1 VKVALLTCEY
11 PPVVYGGAG
20 IHLAYLARELAKLT
34 ELEVHCFG
42 PDRPAEGDRTVVA
55 HRPSQQLRGE
65 ATHLGALRAMS
76 VDLDMAAEL
85 GDADIVHSH
94 TWYTNLAG
102 HLAKLLY
109 DIPHVVTSHSLEPLR
124 PWKAGQLGSG
134 YRLSSFCE
142 RVAVESADAV
152 IAVSRAAANDIRRCY
167 PGLDPTRVSVIYNA
181 VDADVLKPDP
191 DTDLI
196 ESFGIDPDRPIVIY
210 AGRITPQKGIFHL
223 LAMAAQLDPS
233 IQIVLRAGPAD
244 TPALAREMASRVD
257 ALAQR
262 RGNVT
267 WIQSFLDHR
276 QLAQLL
282 THATVSCCPSIY
294 EPFGMVNVEAMACQV
309 PVVASAVGGIPE
321 VVEHGVTG
329 WLVPFEP
336 AGHDTAEPAD
346 PEGFAMG
353 LAEAIDRVIAD
364 PRRALEMGRAGRRR
378 VLDRFSWSAAANQT
392 VAIYDSLLSS
402 AANRGGPETL
412 FNGLLPESQRP
423 GRSTSTS
430 VTSQTMD
437 CAD

>member
-1 VKVALLTCEY
+1 
-11 PPVVYGGAG
+11 VYGGAG
-20 IHLAYLARELAKLT
+20 IHVDYLARELARLT

-55 HRPSQQLRGE
+55 YRPNQQLMGQ
-65 ATHLGALRAMS
+65 APQLGALRAMS
-76 VDLDMAAEL
+76 VDVDMAAKL

-134 YRLSSFCE
+134 YRVSSFCE
-142 RVAVESADAV
+142 RAALESADAV
-152 IAVSRAAANDIRRCY
+152 IAVSQAAATDICRCY
-167 PGLDPTRVSVIYNA
+167 PALDPNRVTVIYNA
-181 VDADVLKPDP
+181 VDADVVKPDP
-191 DTDLI
+191 STDLI
-196 ESFGIDPDRPIVIY
+196 ERYGIDPDAPIVVY
-210 AGRITPQKGIFHL
+210 TGRITPQKGIFHL
-223 LAMAAQLDPS
+223 LDSADHLDPS

-244 TPALAREMASRVD
+244 TPAIARELASRVD

-309 PVVASAVGGIPE
+309 PVVAAAVGGIPE

-336 AGHDTAEPAD
+336 AGQESSEPAD
-346 PEGFAMG
+346 PQGFAKD
-353 LAEAIDRVIAD
+353 LAEAIDRVIGD
-364 PRRALEMGRAGRRR
+364 PGGAREMGRAGRRR
-378 VLDRFSWSAAANQT
+378 VLDRFSWSAAARQT
-392 VAIYDSLLSS
+392 VAIYQSLLPS
-402 AANRGGPETL
+402 AINLVGDLDAGRVPLPVTFSPDAQSLLRGG
-412 FNGLLPESQRP
+412 GAGAR
-423 GRSTSTS
+423 
-430 VTSQTMD
+430 
-437 CAD
+437 